1 MNEKTNVS
9 YVKQSDEP
17 SVMMTEKMLM
27 DMVEHPQYQ
36 PFIEMI
42 EEAVNKD
49 YEGGIVIQN
58 CFPQEWDNT
67 QVGFMI
73 YSIQQ
78 SYEQVVS
85 AEFYAEN
92 GMYLF
97 IKNKNS
103 PLVTDLVVPTLKS
116 V

>member
-1 MNEKTNVS
+1 MSEKTNVS
-9 YVKQSDEP
+9 YVKKSEEP
-17 SVMMTEKMLM
+17 SVVMTEEMLN
-27 DMVEHPQYQ
+27 EIANHPQYQ
-36 PFIEMI
+36 PFVEMI
-42 EEAVNKD
+42 DEAVNKD

-58 CFPQEWDNT
+58 CFPQEWNNL

-85 AEFYAEN
+85 AEFYGEN

-97 IKNKNS
+97 IKNKKS
-103 PLVTDLVVPTLKS
+103 PLVTDLVLPTLKR